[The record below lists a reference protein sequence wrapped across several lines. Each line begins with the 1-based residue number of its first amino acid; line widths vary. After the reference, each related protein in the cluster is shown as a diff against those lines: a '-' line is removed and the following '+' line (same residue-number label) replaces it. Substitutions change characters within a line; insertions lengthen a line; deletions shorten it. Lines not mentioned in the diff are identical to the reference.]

1 MLKCDE
7 IEILDE
13 IEPPRIMAVEEVIE
27 LPKLKEEVQE
37 VEAITEANE
46 MQQKSILVYSFLM
59 CVLVLIVTQIVVF
72 SIVAFNNI

>member
-1 MLKCDE
+1 
-7 IEILDE
+7 
-13 IEPPRIMAVEEVIE
+13 MAVEEVIE

-46 MQQKSILVYSFLM
+46 IQQKSILVYSFLM

>member
-46 MQQKSILVYSFLM
+46 IQQKSILVYSFLM

>member
-1 MLKCDE
+1 MLNCDE
-7 IEILDE
+7 IEIYDE
-13 IEPPRIMAVEEVIE
+13 IEPPRIIAVEEVIE

-46 MQQKSILVYSFLM
+46 IQQKSILVYSFLM
-59 CVLVLIVTQIVVF
+59 CVLVLIVTQVIVF

>member
-13 IEPPRIMAVEEVIE
+13 IEQPRIMSVEEVIE

-46 MQQKSILVYSFLM
+46 IQQKSILVYSFLM